1 MAYTTLDIKTDGP
14 VSWCTLNRPDAL
26 NSLSRQLVED
36 LHGFY
41 DELARQTET
50 RVVVLRGAGRAF
62 CAGLDL
68 KEGGGELIFSF
79 GRGPFLNRGFV
90 PGSLQARR
98 IVNLNAEYHL
108 LLGRPE
114 RGYGL
119 TPIFFRSWELAFVGD
134 LSTLDYGIGA
144 PPAEL
149 PPGGWHGVLAAH

>member
-41 DELARQTET
+41 DELARHTET

-68 KEGGGELIFSF
+68 KEGGGE
-79 GRGPFLNRGFV
+79 RGT
-90 PGSLQARR
+90 SARSC
-98 IVNLNAEYHL
+98 AAS
-108 LLGRPE
+108 
-114 RGYGL
+114 
-119 TPIFFRSWELAFVGD
+119 TASRS
-134 LSTLDYGIGA
+134 SR
-144 PPAEL
+144 
-149 PPGGWHGVLAAH
+149 